1 MIKLIVGKKGTGKTK
16 ILINMVEEALKA
28 TNGNVVCVEKV
39 PKLTYDIPSSVR
51 LMETSKD
58 NIEGYDEFYGYI
70 TGILSGNFDITDL
83 FIDST
88 LRIGGR
94 DYAELGNFLEKLNGT
109 IADRDVNVVFTVSA
123 DKEELPESVLNFVK

>member
-16 ILINMVEEALKA
+16 ILINMVEDALKA

-109 IADRDVNVVFTVSA
+109 LADREVNVVFTVSA
-123 DKEELPESVLNFVK
+123 DKEELPESVTKFVK

>member
-16 ILINMVEEALKA
+16 ILINMVEEAQKT

-109 IADRDVNVVFTVSA
+109 LADREVNVVFTVSA
-123 DKEELPESVLNFVK
+123 DKEELPESVTKFVK

>member
-16 ILINMVEEALKA
+16 ILINMVEDALKA

-109 IADRDVNVVFTVSA
+109 LADREVNVVFTVSA
-123 DKEELPESVLNFVK
+123 DKEDLPESVTKFVK

>member
-123 DKEELPESVLNFVK
+123 DKEELPESVTKFVK

>member
-16 ILINMVEEALKA
+16 ILINMVEEAQKA

-123 DKEELPESVLNFVK
+123 DREELPESVLNFVK

>member
-16 ILINMVEEALKA
+16 ILIDMVEEALKA

-94 DYAELGNFLEKLNGT
+94 DYAELGKFLEKLAAT